1 MAYTPREIKD
11 RIAVGDDIFQVE
23 DLGNNRIRLIPAPTH
38 VSEPGTP
45 INKALLQPI
54 EDELGALS
62 QKVDTMW
69 ENWQL
74 EKVKTGTTTIEA
86 GDIGVQISLD
96 DVPSGTQLTCLYNA
110 DHDIIYSFLDHP
122 IHGFRLRFLIS
133 DREPIQSDIVINYTV
148 CRLV

>member
-23 DLGNNRIRLIPAPTH
+23 DLGNNRIRLIPAPTQ
-38 VSEPGTP
+38 VLEPGTP

-62 QKVDTMW
+62 QKVDTLW
-69 ENWQL
+69 ENWVL
-74 EKVKTGTTTIEA
+74 EKVKTGTLTIEA
-86 GDIGVQISLD
+86 GDIGIQTVL
-96 DVPSGTQLTCLYNA
+96 DVPRGTQLICLYNA
-110 DHDIIYSFLDHP
+110 NHDIIYTFLDHP
-122 IHGFRLRFLIS
+122 THGFRLRFLIP
-133 DREPIQSDIVINYTV
+133 DREPIESDIVINYTV

>member
-23 DLGNNRIRLIPAPTH
+23 DLGDNRIRLIPAPTQ
-38 VSEPGTP
+38 VLEPGTP

-74 EKVKTGTTTIEA
+74 EKVKTGTLTIEA
-86 GDIGVQISLD
+86 GDIGIQTVL

-110 DHDIIYSFLDHP
+110 NYNVIYSFSDHP
-122 IHGFRLRFLIS
+122 TNGFRLQFLIPN
-133 DREPIQSDIVINYTV
+133 REPIGSDIVINYTV

>member
-23 DLGNNRIRLIPAPTH
+23 DLGDNRIRLIPAPTH

-74 EKVKTGTTTIEA
+74 EKVKTGTLTIEA
-86 GDIGVQISLD
+86 GDIGIQTVL

-110 DHDIIYSFLDHP
+110 DYNVIYSFSDHP
-122 IHGFRLRFLIS
+122 INGFRLQFLIP
-133 DREPIQSDIVINYTV
+133 DREPIGSDIVINYTV